1 MKTKNK
7 NPFYFLLI
15 LVGILFFVTATTY
28 GVMAIRETNRPDDA
42 IGQGVGKQHSVQ
54 DGSLLEFMDQHG
66 DRLLII
72 EALLLGFLTV
82 AAIGTD
88 ELAGRGEKRAQF
100 RYATVFRRA
109 GWTHTETQ
117 PPV

>member
-7 NPFYFLLI
+7 NPFYVLLI

-28 GVMAIRETNRPDDA
+28 GVMAIRETNRPDFVRGSA
-42 IGQGVGKQHSVQ
+42 IAEQPSVQ
-54 DGSLLEFMDQHG
+54 QEGLLAFMEQHG
-66 DRLLII
+66 DRLLIV

-88 ELAGRGEKRAQF
+88 ELVGRGAKKAATSKHSQKGTEK
-100 RYATVFRRA
+100 
-109 GWTHTETQ
+109 
-117 PPV
+117 

>member
-88 ELAGRGEKRAQF
+88 ELTGRGENK
-100 RYATVFRRA
+100 TSTLTDPEK
-109 GWTHTETQ
+109 GTET
-117 PPV
+117 

>member
-28 GVMAIRETNRPDDA
+28 GVMAIRETNRPDGT
-42 IGQGVGKQHSVQ
+42 IGQVATEQPSVQ
-54 DGSLLEFMDQHG
+54 EGGLLEFMDQHG

-72 EALLLGFLTV
+72 EALLLGLLTV

-88 ELAGRGEKRAQF
+88 ELAGRGEKKTSTLTDSQK
-100 RYATVFRRA
+100 
-109 GWTHTETQ
+109 GTET
-117 PPV
+117 

>member
-28 GVMAIRETNRPDDA
+28 GVMAIRETNRPDIA
-42 IGQGVGKQHSVQ
+42 TGKETVPQTSNQQGG
-54 DGSLLEFMDQHG
+54 LLEFMDQHG
-66 DRLLII
+66 GRLLII

-88 ELAGRGEKRAQF
+88 ELASRGEKK
-100 RYATVFRRA
+100 TSLS
-109 GWTHTETQ
+109 THSQKGTGT
-117 PPV
+117 

>member
-42 IGQGVGKQHSVQ
+42 IEQGVGKQHSVQ

-88 ELAGRGEKRAQF
+88 ELTGRGEKK
-100 RYATVFRRA
+100 TSTLTDPEK
-109 GWTHTETQ
+109 GTET
-117 PPV
+117 

>member
-1 MKTKNK
+1 MIMKTKNK

-28 GVMAIRETNRPDDA
+28 GVMAIRETNRPDIRDEQA
-42 IGQGVGKQHSVQ
+42 TVAQPSVQ
-54 DGSLLEFMDQHG
+54 QGRLLEFMDQHG
-66 DRLLII
+66 DRLLIV

-88 ELAGRGEKRAQF
+88 ELAGRGEKK
-100 RYATVFRRA
+100 TSTS
-109 GWTHTETQ
+109 THSQKGTEI
-117 PPV
+117 